1 MFSEIK
7 EKLITK
13 SYNSYNPYNYNSFY
27 GLFDNSTG
35 NIIGEMQKYDLANEI
50 MNNAPVQ
57 TVLKQQRDILNQCEL
72 QALETNIKGQDMQT
86 TYKPALDILKIL
98 NNPATYPAPKHW
110 NDIVK
115 AVYEVYY
122 AKGIVALILKE
133 GKTETIKNIEIANS
147 VQYENRGRDIVYRIT
162 NTNGLLARNTN
173 GLIASSD
180 SELFTH
186 DESLNMYC
194 NKNDIAIIFG
204 NYDVNTCVYKS
215 PLSHI
220 ATDILWHNII
230 KRGVLQ
236 FHQNA
241 CQPSS
246 IITFN
251 YKNPEIGYEGNKKDI
266 KILLDEVKTK
276 LKGNSNVG
284 KTIVLSDPD
293 IAVDVKPL
301 SIIQDANNIEKQL
314 QLTKDVI
321 YSAFSGANTNVI
333 EGISEYS
340 NNRMIGEQAFYDKTI
355 AGFNDI
361 ILDDLNSFLKK
372 WLVFLSDEKR
382 RKGYKDED
390 GVATQRNSIY
400 LKLDTNEI
408 PFYKKIKEDKIFKL
422 ADTFIITR
430 LEARALLKEVDEMYA
445 GLEELSP
452 AYDGFI
458 GVKQNNLQ

>member
-1 MFSEIK
+1 MFGEIK

-50 MNNAPVQ
+50 INNAPVQ

-86 TYKPALDILKIL
+86 TYQPALDILKIL

-115 AVYEVYY
+115 GIYEIYHTT
-122 AKGIVALILKE
+122 GIVALILKE
-133 GKTETIKNIEIANS
+133 GKTRIIKNIEIANS
-147 VQYENRGRDIVYRIT
+147 VQYTNIGRDITYIIS
-162 NTNGLLARNTN
+162 NTNGKNSIQGLQEFKYDNT
-173 GLIASSD
+173 LKV
-180 SELFTH
+180 
-186 DESLNMYC
+186 YC

-204 NYDVNTCVYKS
+204 NYDVNTCSYKS

-236 FHQNA
+236 FHQNS

-251 YKNPEIGYEGNKKDI
+251 YKNPEIKNPEIGYEGNKKDI
-266 KILLDEVKTK
+266 KILLDEVKTQ

-314 QLTKDVI
+314 AMTTKAI
-321 YSAFSGANTNVI
+321 YSAFSGANINVI

-340 NNRMIGEQAFYDKTI
+340 NNRMIGEQTFYDKTI

-372 WLVFLSDEKR
+372 WLAFAGEGKLSEAKQR
-382 RKGYKDED
+382 D
-390 GVATQRNSIY
+390 GIY

-408 PFYKKIKEDKIFKL
+408 PFYKKIKEDIIFKL
-422 ADTFIITR
+422 GTDQFITR
-430 LEARALLKEVDEMYA
+430 QEARTLLKTSNEMYA
-445 GLEELSP
+445 GLEELPP

>member
-1 MFSEIK
+1 MFGEIK

-13 SYNSYNPYNYNSFY
+13 SYNSYNLYNSYNPYNYNGFY
-27 GLFDNSTG
+27 GIFDNSTG
-35 NIIGEMQKYDLANEI
+35 NIIGGIQKYNLANEI
-50 MNNAPVQ
+50 INNAPVQ

-72 QALETNIKGQDMQT
+72 QVLETNTKGQDIQT
-86 TYKPALDILKIL
+86 TYQPALDILKKL
-98 NNPATYPAPKHW
+98 NNPETYPAPKHW

-115 AVYEVYY
+115 AVYEIYHTT
-122 AKGIVALILKE
+122 GIVALIFKE
-133 GKTETIKNIEIANS
+133 GKTRKIKNIEIANS
-147 VQYENRGRDIVYRIT
+147 VQYENRFQDIIYRIS
-162 NTNGLLARNTN
+162 NINGKNSFQ
-173 GLIASSD
+173 GSQP
-180 SELFTH
+180 FTY
-186 DESLNMYC
+186 DETLGMYC

-204 NYDVNTCVYKS
+204 NYDVNIRSYQS

-236 FHQNA
+236 FHQNS

-251 YKNPEIGYEGNKKDI
+251 YKNPEIADTTNKNHI
-266 KILLDEVKTK
+266 KMLLDEVKTQ
-276 LKGNSNVG
+276 LKGNNNVG
-284 KTIVLSDPD
+284 KAVVLSDPD

-301 SIIQDANNIEKQL
+301 SIIQDENNIKTQL

-340 NNRMIGEQAFYDKTI
+340 NNRMISEQAFYDKTI

-361 ILDDLNSFLKK
+361 ILDDLNDFLRK
-372 WLVFLSDEKR
+372 WLVFVS
-382 RKGYKDED
+382 KGKTD
-390 GVATQRNSIY
+390 GAAQRSSIY
-400 LKLDTNEI
+400 LTLDTNGI

-422 ADTFIITR
+422 GTDQFITR
-430 LEARALLKEVDEMYA
+430 QEARTLLAKYDEEYA
-445 GLEELSP
+445 GLEPLSP
-452 AYDGFI
+452 AEDGFI
-458 GVKQNNLQ
+458 GVKQNNLNN